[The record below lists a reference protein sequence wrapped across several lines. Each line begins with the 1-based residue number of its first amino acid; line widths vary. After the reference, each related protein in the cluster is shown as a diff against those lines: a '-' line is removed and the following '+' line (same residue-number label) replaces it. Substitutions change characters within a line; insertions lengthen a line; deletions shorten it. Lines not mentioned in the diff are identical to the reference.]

1 MDVPEKVVMNKRIGI
16 FTLLF
21 FGLMTCG
28 SVAIASPLSQLEELT
43 QNAKQ
48 GMENSAN
55 ATLNVNENN
64 LVGNGEN
71 ESAKLNSLTDMS
83 QNIISQANK
92 LTADK
97 IKQFTEAAKDLTS
110 DGSEIK
116 KALKSGKISSKDFG
130 GLLNELFT
138 DFDKK
143 KAQDIDYNNTKYRNP
158 GFIEDEDEIYNIKDT
173 LKGYDVLSDEEI
185 EKLKK
190 DKTEKKNEVAVANWM
205 KIYYLFYNGP
215 NDWKCKINNHIITN
229 ETEQKLTDNTT
240 ILKVNKNSIIFLLNT
255 ISDAYLEN
263 IKRFKEKRYAYAEN
277 YHIFTDIDGKQYIVF
292 KLYAGQKI
300 DLDTMQIS
308 Q

>member
-1 MDVPEKVVMNKRIGI
+1 MYRKIGC

-21 FGLMTCG
+21 FCAMLSSG
-28 SVAIASPLSQLEELT
+28 SAFASPLSQLEELT

-48 GMENSAN
+48 SIEKSAN
-55 ATLNVNENN
+55 NALNNNSNE
-64 LVGNGEN
+64 LVSRSGDEKIKLASIGEM
-71 ESAKLNSLTDMS
+71 A
-83 QNIISQANK
+83 QNVVVTANK
-92 LTADK
+92 LTAEK

-116 KALKSGKISSKDFG
+116 KALKSGKISKKDFG
-130 GLLNELFT
+130 GMLNELFT
-138 DFDKK
+138 NFDKQ
-143 KAQDIDYNNTKYRNP
+143 KANNVDYNNAKYINP

-173 LKGYDVLSDEEI
+173 LSGYDALSDEEV

-190 DKTEKKNEVAVANWM
+190 DKTEKKNDLAVANWM

-240 ILKVNKNSIIFLLNT
+240 ILRVNKNSIIFLLNT

-263 IKRFKEKRYAYAEN
+263 IKHFKEKRYAYADN

-300 DLDTMQIS
+300 NLDTMQIS
-308 Q
+308 R

>member
-1 MDVPEKVVMNKRIGI
+1 MYKKISC
-16 FTLLF
+16 FTLLLVS
-21 FGLMTCG
+21 LMLT
-28 SVAIASPLSQLEELT
+28 SENVFASPLSQLEELT

-48 GMENSAN
+48 SIENSAN
-55 ATLNVNENN
+55 NALNNNENN
-64 LVGNGEN
+64 LVGRGEN
-71 ESAKLNSLTDMS
+71 ESVKLNSLTDMGN
-83 QNIISQANK
+83 NIITQANK
-92 LTADK
+92 LTSEK

-143 KAQDIDYNNTKYRNP
+143 KTQNIDYNNTKYKNP

-173 LKGYDVLSDEEI
+173 LRSYDVLSDEEV

-190 DKTEKKNEVAVANWM
+190 DKSEKKKDVAVANWM

-215 NDWKCKINNHIITN
+215 DDWKCKINNNIVTN
-229 ETEQKLTDNTT
+229 ETEQKLTDDTT

-263 IKRFKEKRYAYAEN
+263 IKLFKERKYAYADN
-277 YHIFTDIDGKQYIVF
+277 YHIFTDVDGKQYVVF

-308 Q
+308 R

>member
-1 MDVPEKVVMNKRIGI
+1 MYKKISC
-16 FTLLF
+16 FTLLLVS
-21 FGLMTCG
+21 LMLT
-28 SVAIASPLSQLEELT
+28 SENVFASPLSQLEELT

-48 GMENSAN
+48 SIENSAN
-55 ATLNVNENN
+55 NALNNNENN
-64 LVGNGEN
+64 LVGRSEN
-71 ESAKLNSLTDMS
+71 ESVKLNSLTDMGN
-83 QNIISQANK
+83 NIITQANK
-92 LTADK
+92 LTSEK

-143 KAQDIDYNNTKYRNP
+143 KAQNIDYNNTKYKNP

-173 LKGYDVLSDEEI
+173 LRSYDVLSDEEV

-190 DKTEKKNEVAVANWM
+190 DKSEKKKDVAVANWM

-215 NDWKCKINNHIITN
+215 DDWKCKINNNIITN
-229 ETEQKLTDNTT
+229 ETEQKLTDDTT
-240 ILKVNKNSIIFLLNT
+240 ILKVNKNSVIFLLNT

-263 IKRFKEKRYAYAEN
+263 IKLFKERKYAYADN
-277 YHIFTDIDGKQYIVF
+277 YHIFTDVDGKQYVVF

-308 Q
+308 R

>member
-1 MDVPEKVVMNKRIGI
+1 M
-16 FTLLF
+16 LSS
-21 FGLMTCG
+21 G
-28 SVAIASPLSQLEELT
+28 SAFASPLSQLEELT

-48 GMENSAN
+48 SIEKSAN
-55 ATLNVNENN
+55 NALNNNGNE
-64 LVGNGEN
+64 LVGRSGDEKIKLASIGEM
-71 ESAKLNSLTDMS
+71 A
-83 QNIISQANK
+83 QNVVVTANK
-92 LTADK
+92 LTAEK

-116 KALKSGKISSKDFG
+116 KALKSGKISKKDFG
-130 GLLNELFT
+130 GMLNELFT
-138 DFDKK
+138 NFDKQ
-143 KAQDIDYNNTKYRNP
+143 KANNVDYNNAKYINP

-173 LKGYDVLSDEEI
+173 LSGYDALSDEEV

-190 DKTEKKNEVAVANWM
+190 DKTEKKNDLAVANWM

-240 ILKVNKNSIIFLLNT
+240 ILRVNKNSIIFLLNT

-263 IKRFKEKRYAYAEN
+263 IKHFKEKRYAYADN

-300 DLDTMQIS
+300 NLDTMQIS
-308 Q
+308 R

>member
-1 MDVPEKVVMNKRIGI
+1 MYKKISC
-16 FTLLF
+16 FTLLLV
-21 FGLMTCG
+21 GLMLTG
-28 SVAIASPLSQLEELT
+28 ENVFASPLSQLEELT

-48 GMENSAN
+48 SIENSAN
-55 ATLNVNENN
+55 NALNNNENN
-64 LVGNGEN
+64 LVGRGEN
-71 ESAKLNSLTDMS
+71 ESVKLNSLTDMGN
-83 QNIISQANK
+83 NIITQANK
-92 LTADK
+92 LTSEK

-143 KAQDIDYNNTKYRNP
+143 KAQNIDYNNTKYKNP

-173 LKGYDVLSDEEI
+173 LRSYDVLSDEEV

-190 DKTEKKNEVAVANWM
+190 DKSEKKKDVAVANWM

-215 NDWKCKINNHIITN
+215 DDWKCKINNNIITN
-229 ETEQKLTDNTT
+229 ETEQKLTDDTT
-240 ILKVNKNSIIFLLNT
+240 ILKVNKNSVIFLLNT

-263 IKRFKEKRYAYAEN
+263 IKLFKERKYAYADN
-277 YHIFTDIDGKQYIVF
+277 YHIFTDVDGKQYVVF

-308 Q
+308 R

>member
-1 MDVPEKVVMNKRIGI
+1 MYKKISCL
-16 FTLLF
+16 TLMLVS
-21 FGLMTCG
+21 LMLT
-28 SVAIASPLSQLEELT
+28 SENVFASPLSQLEELT

-48 GMENSAN
+48 SIENSAN
-55 ATLNVNENN
+55 NALNNNENN
-64 LVGNGEN
+64 LVGRSEN
-71 ESAKLNSLTDMS
+71 ESVKLNSLTDMGN
-83 QNIISQANK
+83 NIITQANK
-92 LTADK
+92 LTSEK

-143 KAQDIDYNNTKYRNP
+143 KAQNIDYNNTKYKNP

-173 LKGYDVLSDEEI
+173 LRSYDVLSDEEV

-190 DKTEKKNEVAVANWM
+190 DKSEKKKDVAVANWM

-215 NDWKCKINNHIITN
+215 DDWKCKINNNIITN
-229 ETEQKLTDNTT
+229 ETEQKLTDDTT

-263 IKRFKEKRYAYAEN
+263 IKLFKERKYAYADN
-277 YHIFTDIDGKQYIVF
+277 YHIFTDVDGKQYVVF

-308 Q
+308 R

>member
-1 MDVPEKVVMNKRIGI
+1 MYKKISCL
-16 FTLLF
+16 TLMLVS
-21 FGLMTCG
+21 LMLT
-28 SVAIASPLSQLEELT
+28 SENVFASPLSQLEELT

-48 GMENSAN
+48 SIENSAN
-55 ATLNVNENN
+55 NALNNNENN
-64 LVGNGEN
+64 LVGRSEN
-71 ESAKLNSLTDMS
+71 ESVKLNSLTDMGN
-83 QNIISQANK
+83 NIITQANK
-92 LTADK
+92 LTSEK

-143 KAQDIDYNNTKYRNP
+143 KAQNIDYNNTKYKNP

-173 LKGYDVLSDEEI
+173 LRSYDVLSDEEV

-190 DKTEKKNEVAVANWM
+190 DKSEKKKDVAVANWM

-215 NDWKCKINNHIITN
+215 DDWKCKINNNIITN
-229 ETEQKLTDNTT
+229 ETEQKLTDDTT
-240 ILKVNKNSIIFLLNT
+240 ILKVNKNSVIFLLNT

-263 IKRFKEKRYAYAEN
+263 IKLFKERKYAYADN
-277 YHIFTDIDGKQYIVF
+277 YHIFTDVDGKQYVVF

-308 Q
+308 R